1 MATTATPIKG
11 GRGWVKY
18 STEPSTAKPATTTKC
33 QLGKGANFMR
43 IGKKIANVLYWALIA
58 IGSALSAWI
67 LLL

>member
-1 MATTATPIKG
+1 
-11 GRGWVKY
+11 
-18 STEPSTAKPATTTKC
+18 
-33 QLGKGANFMR
+33 MR